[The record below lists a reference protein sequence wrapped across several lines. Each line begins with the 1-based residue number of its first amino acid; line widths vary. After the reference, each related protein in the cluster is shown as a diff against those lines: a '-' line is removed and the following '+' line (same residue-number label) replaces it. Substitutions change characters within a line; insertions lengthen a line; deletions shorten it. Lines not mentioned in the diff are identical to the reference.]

1 MLPSDEKA
9 NPRKEGHLA
18 FIVTASC
25 TPQGAMHRFIGT
37 DDICFYF
44 YVSPSLPRNSSYSA
58 RRKYQWQ
65 AYPAHLLEPGE
76 YRRQM
81 CYDQGDKR

>member
-18 FIVTASC
+18 FIVPLVPPRARC
-25 TPQGAMHRFIGT
+25 TVSLGQTIYV
-37 DDICFYF
+37 YF
-44 YVSPSLPRNSSYSA
+44 YVSPSLPRHSSHSA
-58 RRKYQWQ
+58 RHKYQWQ
-65 AYPAHLLEPGE
+65 AYPAHLPEPGE

-81 CYDQGDKR
+81 CYGQGDKR